1 MARYAVILVHTTSHA
16 IQVERVL
23 KQANMRVKLIPTPR
37 QLSSDCGSAVRIAAE
52 DRDQCIQLLGDAR
65 VLIDRIEL
73 IED

>member
-1 MARYAVILVHTTSHA
+1 MARFAVILVHTTSHA

-23 KQANMRVKLIPTPR
+23 KQSNMRVKLIPTPR
-37 QLSSDCGSAVRIAAE
+37 QLSSDCGSAVRIAESDRSKCAE
-52 DRDQCIQLLGDAR
+52 LLGNAQ